1 MENKCVKT
9 QIPGRAVAQQNLLLN
24 NKKGHYCRNKSCD
37 GDDKGIIILP
47 RSKIVADDIKTES
60 NQRLSR
66 NILLTGCT

>member
-37 GDDKGIIILP
+37 GDDKGYYYF
-47 RSKIVADDIKTES
+47 TQE
-60 NQRLSR
+60 
-66 NILLTGCT
+66 